1 MEISWSFSEFGQY
14 SRITVLKVVAIT
26 RIKADD
32 ATLDTLGS
40 VQDTVTKIIA
50 ETSAVQTCPEDIQR
64 HILLLNHLSVL
75 LVGET

>member
-14 SRITVLKVVAIT
+14 SRIAVLKVAAIA

-50 ETSAVQTCPEDIQR
+50 ETSAVQACPEDIQR